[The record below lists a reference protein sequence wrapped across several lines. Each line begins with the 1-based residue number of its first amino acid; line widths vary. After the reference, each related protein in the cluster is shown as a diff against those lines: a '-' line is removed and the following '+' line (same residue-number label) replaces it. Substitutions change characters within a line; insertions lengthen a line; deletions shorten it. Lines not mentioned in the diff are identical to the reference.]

1 MQGTVTTV
9 QEDSDWN
16 IIDSRYKRRKRSN
29 IFFTKTNVFTP
40 SSQVQQLEYF
50 DHFAC
55 PFQVY
60 IFKRGDET
68 RMEVEWVG
76 LGSQLGSGYGHAVAA
91 GDVTGDGWSELLVG
105 APLYAPNIAA
115 QGSKAETSEAGMVV
129 VYGRGGVGDLREVGV
144 LQGAPLAPGAR
155 FGSTISV
162 VGDLDRDGFNDVAV
176 GAPYEDGGRGAVYIY
191 RGGADGLQTKLSQK
205 ILASDL
211 SQALKGFGVA
221 ISRGVDVDQNGYVDV
236 GVGAYSGSKGAAA
249 VLRTRTVATVAS
261 RVVSTVAVITELR
274 AEVRLA
280 LCLTYDGKQVQKRV
294 GMDVN
299 GTVDENLTPR
309 ATFVTTNTSHV
320 ISKATLEQ
328 GVETCLTFVLN
339 MKENLQDLERP
350 LEVTFKF
357 HSDDFDPGRPWCVEC
372 SVLAPW
378 ASTSAK
384 ISFPLAL
391 GCGTDGVC
399 NPDLTITAA
408 WTSGLASGRYTVGS
422 LNPLTITV
430 KVKARG
436 EPAYLGWVQMSLPPG
451 LGIRTLPYSCK
462 IINSTTAY
470 CTLQNPFYQREET
483 LELELQEEEGEM
495 KGVLGMS
502 VGGPAKM
509 VEVKVEAGATG
520 TYPQTLS
527 LPLPLSYDV
536 QLSLEGYA
544 DVEYYF
550 YDPNIPAPKVNS
562 EVTFKAENSGVTGV
576 TSVVVEV
583 LVPLAYSP
591 PSGEANVTFGTLT
604 KLLVIPEGGLNLCRM
619 GDPETIMGGVGVGV
633 ETSFPPTETELKVTC
648 GIVGVVCGRVLC
660 TLSGLHQGPRVLLQA
675 EYNLTMLITRYGPNT
690 TVGIH
695 TWASLTNS
703 SSGTN
708 TR

>member
-1 MQGTVTTV
+1 MAGSVGVAVVVGVVLMSQATPTRAFNLDTGASYLLWEPSLPYQERETYFGYTVALYAAGSQAWALVGAPRANNTLGIYRPTDIPEPGSLYACPLQGREALKCAQIQVDPTGNVAENWGGDGGTVDMKNYGWLGGSLDLLQDDLTIALVVTCSPRWKNQIFASRDEDYYMNGACYWASFTQLLDKEFSYEPWNKIIPLGDLRQQRVVDPSTGEVIYYYQMGQAGLSAHIMKDGQGVVLGAPGVKNWAGTVTTV

-50 DHFAC
+50 GYSVTSGRFWGDEDYIVAGA
-55 PFQVY
+55 PRADLTGRVY

-129 VYGRGGVGDLREVGV
+129 VYGRAGVGDLREAGV

-357 HSDDFDPGRPWCVEC
+357 HSDDFDPGMWCCVMFGIK
-372 SVLAPW
+372 SLFGLLA
-378 ASTSAK
+378 
-384 ISFPLAL
+384 FL
-391 GCGTDGVC
+391 
-399 NPDLTITAA
+399 
-408 WTSGLASGRYTVGS
+408 
-422 LNPLTITV
+422 
-430 KVKARG
+430 
-436 EPAYLGWVQMSLPPG
+436 
-451 LGIRTLPYSCK
+451 
-462 IINSTTAY
+462 
-470 CTLQNPFYQREET
+470 
-483 LELELQEEEGEM
+483 
-495 KGVLGMS
+495 
-502 VGGPAKM
+502 
-509 VEVKVEAGATG
+509 
-520 TYPQTLS
+520 
-527 LPLPLSYDV
+527 YD
-536 QLSLEGYA
+536 
-544 DVEYYF
+544 
-550 YDPNIPAPKVNS
+550 
-562 EVTFKAENSGVTGV
+562 
-576 TSVVVEV
+576 
-583 LVPLAYSP
+583 
-591 PSGEANVTFGTLT
+591 
-604 KLLVIPEGGLNLCRM
+604 
-619 GDPETIMGGVGVGV
+619 
-633 ETSFPPTETELKVTC
+633 
-648 GIVGVVCGRVLC
+648 
-660 TLSGLHQGPRVLLQA
+660 
-675 EYNLTMLITRYGPNT
+675 
-690 TVGIH
+690 
-695 TWASLTNS
+695 
-703 SSGTN
+703 
-708 TR
+708 